1 MFSRYLPATSLALF
15 SVGIAAG
22 ILGMLRNHDNLMR
35 TAIFLVLLAMPL
47 IVVRTIR
54 QAHEVSAEQLAD
66 AENTGY
72 RRALDHVA
80 RGLLDQDT
88 APCPSPGVRKG
99 VEPAAGNVIRIRPLP
114 DGEERKA
121 L

>member
-1 MFSRYLPATSLALF
+1 MFSRYLPATSLALT
-15 SVGIAAG
+15 SAGIAAG
-22 ILGMLRNHDNLMR
+22 TLGMLRDHDDMMR
-35 TAIFLVLLAMPL
+35 AGIFLAVLAIPL
-47 IVVRTIR
+47 IVIRTIR
-54 QAHEVSAEQLAD
+54 QAHEVSAAQLAE

-80 RGLLDQDT
+80 RGLLDQNT
-88 APCPSPGVRKG
+88 APCPSPGAREG

-114 DGEERKA
+114 EGEERKA